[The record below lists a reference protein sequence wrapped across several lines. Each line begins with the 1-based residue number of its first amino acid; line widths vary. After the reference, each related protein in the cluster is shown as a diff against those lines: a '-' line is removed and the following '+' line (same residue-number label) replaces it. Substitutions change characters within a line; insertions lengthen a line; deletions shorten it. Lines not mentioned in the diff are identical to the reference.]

1 MTLEVT
7 VEDVPEGPLA
17 PEGLPTEGDDSEEGP
32 PPEPPALQRTG
43 SMIHPEADPDDLTQK
58 DPETKDIVEEAPLA
72 RKGRKAAD
80 PEERAQRKRE
90 AQARYYLKKKA
101 ALTRAK
107 GPPPER
113 RGATRQAAREESTN
127 KPEPVL
133 QDIEDIPAERSSEAS
148 PHPPLRGGATAG
160 RESPE
165 EPQDDPPPPPSP
177 KKPARKAKEPPPTE
191 APPEAPAQA
200 ETIPEIGPP
209 SIRLATPQLRTR
221 ALLRRDYEQ
230 RAQKFA
236 GLLANGLP
244 K

>member
-1 MTLEVT
+1 MALEVT
-7 VEDVPEGPLA
+7 VEDVPEEPLA

-43 SMIHPEADPDDLTQK
+43 SMVHPEADP
-58 DPETKDIVEEAPLA
+58 ETHDVVEEAPLAEQSEVREA

-101 ALTRAK
+101 ALT
-107 GPPPER
+107 
-113 RGATRQAAREESTN
+113 AARE
-127 KPEPVL
+127 EPVL
-133 QDIEDIPAERSSEAS
+133 QDIEDVPAERS
-148 PHPPLRGGATAG
+148 T
-160 RESPE
+160 PE
-165 EPQDDPPPPPSP
+165 EPHDDPPPPPPSP
-177 KKPARKAKEPPPTE
+177 KKKPARKAKEPPPTE
-191 APPEAPAQA
+191 VPPEAPAA
-200 ETIPEIGPP
+200 ETVPEIGPP
-209 SIRLATPQLRTR
+209 SISLATPQLRTR

-230 RAQKFA
+230 RSQKFA

>member
-17 PEGLPTEGDDSEEGP
+17 PEAPLPEENDSEEGP
-32 PPEPPALQRTG
+32 PPDPPTLQRTG
-43 SMIHPEADPDDLTQK
+43 SMIHPEADPADLTQK
-58 DPETKDIVEEAPLA
+58 DPETLDVVEEAPLA
-72 RKGRKAAD
+72 EQSEVREARRGRKAAD

-101 ALTRAK
+101 ALTAAQE
-107 GPPPER
+107 ER
-113 RGATRQAAREESTN
+113 TSQN

-133 QDIEDIPAERSSEAS
+133 NDIEDVPAERS
-148 PHPPLRGGATAG
+148 T
-160 RESPE
+160 PE
-165 EPQDDPPPPPSP
+165 EPEDDPPPPPSP
-177 KKPARKAKEPPPTE
+177 KKKPARKAKEPPPTE

-230 RAQKFA
+230 RAHKFA